1 MISYPIQ
8 QTFDLH
14 LSRVKSS
21 PTLRTSEDSATQT
34 SVPST
39 PLLPLKRRGMVD
51 VPANVTSPENGSKND
66 NTGRSIAL
74 GESAS
79 MYDGRDV
86 REEDTDDDDAS
97 CEDIIAQLKRAR
109 SRPLPE
115 EERRQHE
122 RRGQR
127 AAVPPNPMK
136 PSARREDDLISGTV
150 ARLRHLGVSFISPE
164 DMR

>member
-1 MISYPIQ
+1 
-8 QTFDLH
+8 
-14 LSRVKSS
+14 
-21 PTLRTSEDSATQT
+21 
-34 SVPST
+34 
-39 PLLPLKRRGMVD
+39 MVD

-115 EERRQHE
+115 EERRQPE

-127 AAVPPNPMK
+127 EAVPNPMN
-136 PSARREDDLISGTV
+136 REDDLISGTV

>member
-1 MISYPIQ
+1 
-8 QTFDLH
+8 
-14 LSRVKSS
+14 
-21 PTLRTSEDSATQT
+21 
-34 SVPST
+34 
-39 PLLPLKRRGMVD
+39 MVD

-79 MYDGRDV
+79 MYDERDV
-86 REEDTDDDDAS
+86 REEDTDDDDDAS

-109 SRPLPE
+109 SSRPLPE
-115 EERRQHE
+115 EERRQPE
-122 RRGQR
+122 RRGQC

-136 PSARREDDLISGTV
+136 PSASRDDDLISGTV